1 RAHRPVERL
10 AAQGGDLPPHRSQRA
25 RAGADDHGDPARN
38 HPGWS
43 HRRRGRVRLAWPRA
57 PGVQRRRGPRL
68 PGHPG
73 RGAVDRR
80 AVSANQPRRGR
91 AVRGRRSEDP
101 AGMTSTTAES
111 TRGASSRLLLRNP
124 VTVVS
129 AAVLVVVVFVA
140 VAANWIT
147 PFGVNDVDVPNA
159 LRPPSGQHWFGTD
172 ELGRD
177 VLSRVLVA
185 IQASMRVAVVSVT
198 FAVVVGVTVGV
209 IAGYRGGWLDTVVMR
224 VVDVMFAFPVLL
236 LALAVVAILGPG
248 VTTTILAIGIVYT
261 PIFAR
266 VARAS
271 TLSVRV
277 EPFVQVSRT
286 MGTGNLYMLGRHI
299 LPNIAGP
306 LIVQTSLSLA
316 FAILSEAALSFL
328 GLGIQPPQPSLGR
341 MIFDSQGFITL
352 AWWMAVFP
360 GAAIVVTVL
369 AFNLLGDGLR
379 DVLDPK
385 QRTMIEARAREEQ

>member
-1 RAHRPVERL
+1 
-10 AAQGGDLPPHRSQRA
+10 
-25 RAGADDHGDPARN
+25 
-38 HPGWS
+38 
-43 HRRRGRVRLAWPRA
+43 
-57 PGVQRRRGPRL
+57 
-68 PGHPG
+68 
-73 RGAVDRR
+73 
-80 AVSANQPRRGR
+80 
-91 AVRGRRSEDP
+91 
-101 AGMTSTTAES
+101 MTTVTAET
-111 TRGASSRLLLRNP
+111 TRVASWRLLLRNP

-129 AAVLVVVVFVA
+129 AVVLGIVVFVA

-147 PFGVNDVDVPNA
+147 PFGVNDVDVPSA
-159 LRPPSGQHWFGTD
+159 LRPPSGEHWFGTD

-185 IQASMRVAVVSVT
+185 TQASMRVAVVSVA
-198 FAVVVGVTVGV
+198 FAVIVGVTVGIV
-209 IAGYRGGWLDTVVMR
+209 AGYRGGWVDTVFMR

-248 VTTTILAIGIVYT
+248 TTTTILAIGIVYT

-277 EPFVQVSRT
+277 EPFVQMSHA
-286 MGTGNLYMLGRHI
+286 MGTGNLYILTRHI
-299 LPNIAGP
+299 VPNIAGP

-341 MIFDSQGFITL
+341 MIFDSQGFVTM

-360 GAAIVVTVL
+360 GAAIFVIVL
-369 AFNLLGDGLR
+369 AFNLVGDGLR

-385 QRTMIEARAREEQ
+385 QRTMIEARSKQ

>member
-1 RAHRPVERL
+1 MT
-10 AAQGGDLPPHRSQRA
+10 
-25 RAGADDHGDPARN
+25 ADTDT
-38 HPGWS
+38 
-43 HRRRGRVRLAWPRA
+43 RV
-57 PGVQRRRGPRL
+57 
-68 PGHPG
+68 
-73 RGAVDRR
+73 
-80 AVSANQPRRGR
+80 
-91 AVRGRRSEDP
+91 
-101 AGMTSTTAES
+101 
-111 TRGASSRLLLRNP
+111 SSWRLLLSNP

-129 AAVLVVVVFVA
+129 GTILFVIAVVA
-140 VAANWIT
+140 LTASWIA
-147 PFGVNDVDVPNA
+147 PFGVNDVNVPDA
-159 LRPPSGQHWFGTD
+159 LQSPSGAHWFGTD

-177 VLSRVLVA
+177 VFSRVLVA
-185 IQASMRVAVVSVT
+185 TQASLQVAVISVA
-198 FAVVVGVTVGV
+198 FAVVVGVTIGV
-209 IAGYRGGWLDTVVMR
+209 VSGYRGGWLDTIFMR

-248 VTTTILAIGIVYT
+248 MTTTILAIGIVYT

-266 VARAS
+266 VSRAS

-277 EPFVQVSRT
+277 EPYVSVSRS
-286 MGTGNLYMLGRHI
+286 MGTGHFYILGRHI

-306 LIVQTSLSLA
+306 LVVQTSLSLA

-341 MIFDSQGFITL
+341 MIFDSQGFVTM

-360 GAAIVVTVL
+360 GAAIFVTVL

-385 QRTMIEARAREEQ
+385 QRTLIEARGRKERKLPERKQ

>member
-1 RAHRPVERL
+1 MTTDARIDIEPVEEQSR
-10 AAQGGDLPPHRSQRA
+10 
-25 RAGADDHGDPARN
+25 
-38 HPGWS
+38 
-43 HRRRGRVRLAWPRA
+43 
-57 PGVQRRRGPRL
+57 
-68 PGHPG
+68 
-73 RGAVDRR
+73 
-80 AVSANQPRRGR
+80 VSAL
-91 AVRGRRSEDP
+91 
-101 AGMTSTTAES
+101 
-111 TRGASSRLLLRNP
+111 RLLAGNP
-124 VTVVS
+124 VTVGS
-129 AAVLVVVVFVA
+129 AIVLTAVA
-140 VAANWIT
+140 VVAITAAWIV
-147 PFGVNDVDVPNA
+147 PFGINDVDVPNA
-159 LRPPSGQHWFGTD
+159 LRPPSGEHWFGTD

-185 IQASMRVAVVSVT
+185 VQASMRVAVVSVA
-198 FAVVVGVTVGV
+198 FAVLVGVTIGV
-209 IAGYRGGWLDTVVMR
+209 VAGYRGGWVDTIVMR
-224 VVDVMFAFPVLL
+224 IVDVMFAFPVLL

-277 EPFVQVSRT
+277 EPFVQASRT
-286 MGTGNLYMLGRHI
+286 MGTGHLYMLGRHI
-299 LPNIAGP
+299 MPNIAGP

-341 MIFDSQGFITL
+341 MIFDSQGFVTL

-385 QRTMIEARAREEQ
+385 QRTMLEARRPSG

>member
-1 RAHRPVERL
+1 MTDAE
-10 AAQGGDLPPHRSQRA
+10 
-25 RAGADDHGDPARN
+25 N
-38 HPGWS
+38 T
-43 HRRRGRVRLAWPRA
+43 RV
-57 PGVQRRRGPRL
+57 
-68 PGHPG
+68 
-73 RGAVDRR
+73 
-80 AVSANQPRRGR
+80 
-91 AVRGRRSEDP
+91 
-101 AGMTSTTAES
+101 TSW
-111 TRGASSRLLLRNP
+111 RLLVSNP
-124 VTVVS
+124 VTMVS
-129 AAVLVVVVFVA
+129 AVLLAAVAIIA
-140 VAANWIT
+140 VAAQWIA
-147 PFGVNDVDVPNA
+147 PYGVNDVDVPSA
-159 LRPPSGQHWFGTD
+159 LRGPSAQHWFGTD

-185 IQASMRVAVVSVT
+185 VQASMQVAVASVA

-209 IAGYRGGWLDTVVMR
+209 VAGYRGGWVDTVFMR

-236 LALAVVAILGPG
+236 LALAIVAILGPG
-248 VTTTILAIGIVYT
+248 ITTTMLAIGVVYT

-277 EPFVQVSRT
+277 EPYVAVSRT
-286 MGTGNLYMLGRHI
+286 MGTGHGYILARHV

-328 GLGIQPPQPSLGR
+328 GLGIQPPEPSLGR
-341 MIFDSQGFITL
+341 MIFDSQGFVTL

-360 GAAIVVTVL
+360 GAAIFVIVL
-369 AFNLLGDGLR
+369 AFNLFGDGLR

-385 QRTMIEARAREEQ
+385 QRSVAEIRRMERRR

>member
-1 RAHRPVERL
+1 MTTVTV
-10 AAQGGDLPPHRSQRA
+10 DTT
-25 RAGADDHGDPARN
+25 
-38 HPGWS
+38 
-43 HRRRGRVRLAWPRA
+43 RV
-57 PGVQRRRGPRL
+57 
-68 PGHPG
+68 
-73 RGAVDRR
+73 
-80 AVSANQPRRGR
+80 
-91 AVRGRRSEDP
+91 
-101 AGMTSTTAES
+101 
-111 TRGASSRLLLRNP
+111 ASWRLLLRNP

-129 AAVLVVVVFVA
+129 AVVLAIVVFVA

-159 LRPPSGQHWFGTD
+159 LRPPSGDHWFGTD

-185 IQASMRVAVVSVT
+185 TQASMRVAVVSVA
-198 FAVVVGVTVGV
+198 FAVVVGVTVGIV
-209 IAGYRGGWLDTVVMR
+209 AGYRGGWVDAVFMR
-224 VVDVMFAFPVLL
+224 AVDVMFAFPVLL

-248 VTTTILAIGIVYT
+248 TTTTILAIAIVYT

-271 TLSVRV
+271 TLGVRV
-277 EPFVQVSRT
+277 EPFVQISRA
-286 MGTGNLYMLGRHI
+286 MGTGSRYILARHI
-299 LPNIAGP
+299 IPNIAGP

-341 MIFDSQGFITL
+341 MIFDSQGFVTM

-360 GAAIVVTVL
+360 GTAIFLIVL
-369 AFNLLGDGLR
+369 AFNLFGDGLR

-385 QRTMIEARAREEQ
+385 QRTMIEARSRR

>member
-1 RAHRPVERL
+1 
-10 AAQGGDLPPHRSQRA
+10 
-25 RAGADDHGDPARN
+25 
-38 HPGWS
+38 
-43 HRRRGRVRLAWPRA
+43 
-57 PGVQRRRGPRL
+57 
-68 PGHPG
+68 
-73 RGAVDRR
+73 
-80 AVSANQPRRGR
+80 
-91 AVRGRRSEDP
+91 
-101 AGMTSTTAES
+101 MTTLTGES
-111 TRGASSRLLLRNP
+111 TRVASLRLLLRNP

-129 AAVLVVVVFVA
+129 AVVLGIVVFVA
-140 VAANWIT
+140 VAANWIA

-159 LRPPSGQHWFGTD
+159 LQPPSGHHWFGTD

-185 IQASMRVAVVSVT
+185 TQASMRVAVASVA
-198 FAVVVGVTVGV
+198 FAVVVGVTVGI
-209 IAGYRGGWLDTVVMR
+209 IAGYRGGWVDTVAMR

-248 VTTTILAIGIVYT
+248 TTTTILAIGIVYT

-271 TLSVRV
+271 TLGVRV
-277 EPFVQVSRT
+277 EPYVQLSRA
-286 MGTGNLYMLGRHI
+286 MGTGSLYILGRHI

-341 MIFDSQGFITL
+341 MIFDSQGFVTM

-360 GAAIVVTVL
+360 GAAIFVIVL
-369 AFNLLGDGLR
+369 AFNLAGDGLR

-385 QRTMIEARAREEQ
+385 QRTMIEARSKR

>member
-1 RAHRPVERL
+1 L
-10 AAQGGDLPPHRSQRA
+10 GS
-25 RAGADDHGDPARN
+25 
-38 HPGWS
+38 
-43 HRRRGRVRLAWPRA
+43 
-57 PGVQRRRGPRL
+57 
-68 PGHPG
+68 
-73 RGAVDRR
+73 
-80 AVSANQPRRGR
+80 
-91 AVRGRRSEDP
+91 
-101 AGMTSTTAES
+101 
-111 TRGASSRLLLRNP
+111 NP

-129 AAVLVVVVFVA
+129 GGLLLLVA
-140 VAANWIT
+140 VIAVTASWIA
-147 PFGVNDVDVPNA
+147 PYGINDIDVPNA
-159 LRPPSGQHWFGTD
+159 LQPPSGAHWFGTD

-177 VLSRVLVA
+177 VLSRVLAA
-185 IQASMRVAVVSVT
+185 IQASLQVAVVSVV
-198 FAVVVGVTVGV
+198 FAAVVGVTVGLV
-209 IAGYRGGWLDTVVMR
+209 AGYWGGWLDTVFMR
-224 VVDVMFAFPVLL
+224 IVDVMFAFPVLL

-277 EPFVQVSRT
+277 EPYVAVSRT
-286 MGTGNLYMLGRHI
+286 MGTGHAYILRRHI

-341 MIFDSQGFITL
+341 MIFDSQGFVTL

-360 GAAIVVTVL
+360 GAAIFVTVL
-369 AFNLLGDGLR
+369 AFNLFGDGLR

-385 QRTMIEARAREEQ
+385 QRTMIEARTKR

>member
-1 RAHRPVERL
+1 
-10 AAQGGDLPPHRSQRA
+10 
-25 RAGADDHGDPARN
+25 
-38 HPGWS
+38 
-43 HRRRGRVRLAWPRA
+43 
-57 PGVQRRRGPRL
+57 
-68 PGHPG
+68 
-73 RGAVDRR
+73 
-80 AVSANQPRRGR
+80 
-91 AVRGRRSEDP
+91 
-101 AGMTSTTAES
+101 MTTFTGES
-111 TRGASSRLLLRNP
+111 TRVASWRLLLRNP

-129 AAVLVVVVFVA
+129 AVVLGVVVFVA
-140 VAANWIT
+140 VAANWIA

-159 LRPPSGQHWFGTD
+159 LQPPSGHHWFGTD

-185 IQASMRVAVVSVT
+185 TQASMRVAIVSVA
-198 FAVVVGVTVGV
+198 FAVVVGVTVGIV
-209 IAGYRGGWLDTVVMR
+209 AGYRGGWLDTVVMR

-248 VTTTILAIGIVYT
+248 TTTTILAIGIVYT

-277 EPFVQVSRT
+277 EPYVQLSRA
-286 MGTGNLYMLGRHI
+286 MGTGNLYILGRHI

-306 LIVQTSLSLA
+306 LVVQTSLSLA

-341 MIFDSQGFITL
+341 MIFDSQGFVTM

-360 GAAIVVTVL
+360 GAAIFVIVL
-369 AFNLLGDGLR
+369 AFNLVGDGLR

-385 QRTMIEARAREEQ
+385 QRTMIEARGKR

>member
-1 RAHRPVERL
+1 MTTRTIPEAAPV
-10 AAQGGDLPPHRSQRA
+10 
-25 RAGADDHGDPARN
+25 DDQTRVSA
-38 HPGWS
+38 
-43 HRRRGRVRLAWPRA
+43 VRL
-57 PGVQRRRGPRL
+57 L
-68 PGHPG
+68 
-73 RGAVDRR
+73 
-80 AVSANQPRRGR
+80 
-91 AVRGRRSEDP
+91 
-101 AGMTSTTAES
+101 AG
-111 TRGASSRLLLRNP
+111 NP
-124 VTVVS
+124 VTVAS
-129 AAVLVVVVFVA
+129 AVVLAVIVFVA
-140 VAANWIT
+140 ITAQWIA
-147 PFGVNDVDVPNA
+147 PFGVNDIDVPNA
-159 LRPPSGQHWFGTD
+159 LRTPSGQHWFGTD

-177 VLSRVLVA
+177 VFSRVLVGV
-185 IQASMRVAVVSVT
+185 QASMRVAVVSVA
-198 FAVVVGVTVGV
+198 FAVVVGVTIGIV
-209 IAGYRGGWLDTVVMR
+209 AGYRGGWLDTVVMR

-277 EPFVQVSRT
+277 EPYVAVSRT

-341 MIFDSQGFITL
+341 MIFDSQGFVTL

-385 QRTMIEARAREEQ
+385 QRNMIEARRRSG

>member
-1 RAHRPVERL
+1 MTVQHTDTDTGRL
-10 AAQGGDLPPHRSQRA
+10 AS
-25 RAGADDHGDPARN
+25 
-38 HPGWS
+38 W
-43 HRRRGRVRLAWPRA
+43 
-57 PGVQRRRGPRL
+57 
-68 PGHPG
+68 
-73 RGAVDRR
+73 
-80 AVSANQPRRGR
+80 
-91 AVRGRRSEDP
+91 
-101 AGMTSTTAES
+101 
-111 TRGASSRLLLRNP
+111 RLLARNP
-124 VTVVS
+124 VTLVS
-129 AAVLVVVVFVA
+129 SLVLVVVAVVT
-140 VAANWIT
+140 VAANWIV
-147 PFGVNDVDVPNA
+147 PYGVNDVDVPNA
-159 LRPPSGQHWFGTD
+159 LAPPSGSHWLGTD

-185 IQASMRVAVVSVT
+185 TQASMRIAVVSVA
-198 FAVVVGVTVGV
+198 FAVVVGVTVGL
-209 IAGYRGGWLDTVVMR
+209 IAGYRGGWLDAVLMR
-224 VVDVMFAFPVLL
+224 IVDVMFAFPVLL

-271 TLSVRV
+271 TLGVRT
-277 EPFVQVSRT
+277 EPYVSVSRA
-286 MGTGNLYMLGRHI
+286 MGAGDLYILRRHI

-341 MIFDSQGFITL
+341 MIFDSQGFVTM

-360 GAAIVVTVL
+360 GAAIFVIVL
-369 AFNLLGDGLR
+369 AFNLFGDGLR

-385 QRTMIEARAREEQ
+385 QRTTIEARRREPTRQARRRER